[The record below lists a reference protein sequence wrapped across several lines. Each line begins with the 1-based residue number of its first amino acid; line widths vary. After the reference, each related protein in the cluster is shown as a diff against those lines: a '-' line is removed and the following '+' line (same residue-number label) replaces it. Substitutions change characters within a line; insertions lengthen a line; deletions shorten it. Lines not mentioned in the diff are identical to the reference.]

1 MVEAGVT
8 FNKVKVQASDQDIIK
23 PIAQAG
29 QETVEL
35 KLIPKSLDLPAEQP
49 QPPASILN
57 TLSNIITPGFVDGFE
72 AAGKSLIINI
82 ETTGLK
88 PWEQRIVSIGV
99 QDPLNTTEQPIVL
112 IELDEASMILQLL
125 DIIKSGGYTDVIGY
139 GYAFDLRF
147 VVLRAMKLGI
157 NCKQFVDLRIF
168 DLMQSMA
175 QVLAEFIYKGK
186 QPPSLSDVCDFLFSY
201 PKPFSDLDMI
211 KFYKLG
217 RLDKV
222 IEFTSSQITRI
233 MLLYHTFKNITETPA

>member
-8 FNKVKVQASDQDIIK
+8 FSKVKVQASQQDIIQ
-23 PIAQAG
+23 PVIRLG
-29 QETVEL
+29 EEVVEL
-35 KLIPKSLDLPAEQP
+35 KLTPKILTLPAEQP
-49 QPPASILN
+49 QPPTSILSM
-57 TLSNIITPGFVDGFE
+57 LKGITTPFIENGIE

-88 PWEQRIVSIGV
+88 PWEQRIISIGV

-112 IELDEASMILQLL
+112 IELDEASMIMQLL
-125 DIIKSGGYTDVIGY
+125 EIIKSGGYTDVIGY

-147 VVLRAMKLGI
+147 LVLRAMKLGI
-157 NCKQFVDLRIF
+157 NCKQFVELRIF

-175 QVLAEFIYKGK
+175 QVLPKFVYKAK
-186 QPPSLSDVCDFLFSY
+186 QPPSLSDVSDFLFGY
-201 PKPFSDLDMI
+201 PKPFSDLEMM
-211 KFYKLG
+211 KFYASG

-233 MLLYHTFKNITETPA
+233 MLLYHLFRNITETPA